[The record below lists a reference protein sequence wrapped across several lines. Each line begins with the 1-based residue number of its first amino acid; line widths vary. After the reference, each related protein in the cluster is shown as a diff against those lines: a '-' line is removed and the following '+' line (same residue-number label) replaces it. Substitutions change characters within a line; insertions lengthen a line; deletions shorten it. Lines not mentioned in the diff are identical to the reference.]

1 MPFIM
6 QLGLL
11 EKDFTMILKV
21 EDWIKSYEGLD
32 LMPYVDTVG
41 KLTIGWGRNLQ
52 DNGIRL
58 DEAQLMFNNDYMQS
72 LKELEDYAWFQVQPI
87 SVKNALINMNFNLGI
102 NRLNGFKK
110 MINALINRNYTLA
123 AQEAL
128 NSRWA
133 NQVGKRATD
142 VAIMIREGK

>member
-1 MPFIM
+1 MTFKI
-6 QLGLL
+6 
-11 EKDFTMILKV
+11 
-21 EDWIKSYEGLD
+21 EDWIKGYEGLD
-32 LMPYVDTVG
+32 LMPYIDTVG

-72 LKELEDYAWFQVQPI
+72 LKELEGYSWFQMQPLN
-87 SVKNALINMNFNLGI
+87 VKNALINMNFNLGI
-102 NRLNGFKK
+102 HRLTGFRK

-128 NSRWA
+128 NSKWA
-133 NQVGKRATD
+133 LQVGKRATD
-142 VAIMIREGK
+142 IAVMMREGDGTKT